1 MEQLRVGQVDMATGE
16 IMEGAQLALIFPKRK
31 NGFREGWVAMAQ
43 NPMVELAK
51 ANIGNEAMRV
61 MFVIVGNLD
70 YENWI
75 NINQAQLAATLE
87 MDRKNFGRGLK
98 KLISEGVILE
108 GPKVGRNGTYRL
120 NPSYGWKGSA
130 KGHHEALQDRM
141 KARGLS
147 VVEGGPPAAADTL
160 TRDMFDQG

>member
-1 MEQLRVGQVDMATGE
+1 MSTGE
-16 IMEGAQLALIFPKRK
+16 IFEGGQLALIFPKRK
-31 NGFREGWVAMAQ
+31 NGFQVGGWVAMAQ
-43 NPMVELAK
+43 SPMVELAR

-61 MFVIVGNLD
+61 MLLIVGNLD

-75 NINQAQLAATLE
+75 NINQAQLAAALD

-98 KLISEGVILE
+98 RLITEGVILE

-130 KGHHEALQDRM
+130 KGHNEALSERM
-141 KARGLS
+141 RAAGLSLVPRGLGEAS
-147 VVEGGPPAAADTL
+147 GALRDPNTV
-160 TRDMFDQG
+160 DMFDVKGAS